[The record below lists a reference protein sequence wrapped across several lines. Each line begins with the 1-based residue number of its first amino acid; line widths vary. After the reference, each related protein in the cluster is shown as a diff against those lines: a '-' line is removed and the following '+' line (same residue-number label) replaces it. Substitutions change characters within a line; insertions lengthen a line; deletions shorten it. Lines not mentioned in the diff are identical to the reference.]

1 MSRPPHQLRR
11 ALLVLL
17 AALSS
22 LACVG
27 DTLEPRSI
35 EELDRFARD
44 SSQEYIIGPSDQL
57 SISVWKQPG
66 LSLAEVVVRL
76 DGKISFPLLDDV
88 QAAGLSVTELKQV
101 VSERLSDFIVEPSVT
116 IVVKQINS
124 KRVYV
129 LGEVARVG
137 PVRLFGGMRV
147 VDALAIAGGF
157 RPFAEKREV
166 RVIRHMDGSDAI
178 ELRFDYKRFESGED
192 LEQNILLLPGDR
204 IVVPEQSPFW
214 R

>member
-1 MSRPPHQLRR
+1 MSRPPQRPRR
-11 ALLVLL
+11 RSLVLL
-17 AALSS
+17 AAFTI
-22 LACVG
+22 LACASG
-27 DTLEPRSI
+27 PEPRSI
-35 EELDRFARD
+35 AELESYARD
-44 SSQEYIIGPSDQL
+44 STQQYIIGPYDQL
-57 SISVWKQPG
+57 SISVWQQPALTLG
-66 LSLAEVVVRL
+66 EVVVRL

-101 VSERLSDFIVEPSVT
+101 ISERLSEFIVDPSVT
-116 IVVKQINS
+116 IVVRQINS
-124 KRVYV
+124 KEVYV

-137 PVRLFGGMRV
+137 AVRLRGGMRV
-147 VDALAIAGGF
+147 VDALATAGGF

-166 RVIRHMDGSDAI
+166 KVIRHMNGSGAVEI
-178 ELRFDYKRFESGED
+178 LFDYKRYESGED